1 MSKVMTRVVGGLA
14 AISVASTL
22 VTGSATSASADA
34 GSAIAAGLFGG
45 AAGMMLGA
53 AIARPAPVVVYEPAP
68 VYVKAPLRP
77 VCHMVMKKLTFPRHS
92 IAPRVT
98 SPFLMSCFQKKNTT
112 ALFRWRRFAL
122 IPIRRKH
129 SILFPQERSPCLRM
143 RLRPLR
149 RRTLN
154 RSSR

>member
-77 VCHMVMKKLTFPRHS
+77 VCHMERHPVFDEAGYPAGS
-92 IAPRVT
+92 RPMRV
-98 SPFLMSCFQKKNTT
+98 CY
-112 ALFRWRRFAL
+112 
-122 IPIRRKH
+122 
-129 SILFPQERSPCLRM
+129 
-143 RLRPLR
+143 
-149 RRTLN
+149 
-154 RSSR
+154 